1 MCDQDFM
8 NKIANALPKFRD
20 NGEFFDDTELNLGL
34 KEDFIRTELSKAS
47 TNAAIK
53 SFNLRRRIRAGIL
66 WARLRSGRDSFHLR
80 NALDRTKDEEEL
92 TETTEEKIKCCVKY
106 GLEKCNKIYG
116 TDWVFPDDID
126 QTKDGEPL
134 IKRPRIEP
142 AKPVH
147 EIRDIL
153 DDARTNDSDEQ
164 VDGTNDPM
172 IESQKSDFYKSEDS
186 RVSAADVE
194 ETDCNRHVNE
204 HNIGAQAHQKM
215 RVLKSVEGVPG
226 SLNGIRDIFDNESDE
241 QVDETND
248 PMVEFQKSDLTSRL
262 GKDMNIYQPEDDRAS
277 AADGEEI
284 DCNRHVNEHNTW
296 EQAHQKMQVLK
307 SGEGVP
313 GSLNGIRDIF
323 DNESDEQVDETN
335 DPMVEFQKSD
345 LTSRLGKDMNIYQP
359 EDDRASAADG
369 EEIDC
374 NRHVNEHNTWEQAH
388 QKMQVL
394 KSGEGVPGS
403 FNGIK
408 DMLDNARTNDED
420 CKVSGNDAPGNL
432 GVSVIVRHDNFF
444 QTEEQLYDYFV
455 PFGQIEDMMGV
466 EKSLKED
473 SVPDQV
479 IINFARDP
487 NSNIYD
493 RIGASVGI
501 FPKHEA
507 QTWFKTDN
515 KYLIN
520 VSSKKWMLDSMQ
532 GQILNELDVPAEVTN
547 YRVLVKMKPR
557 VSRGAFYIR
566 TTRRVLL
573 GSVGFPHTKDRLVL
587 SNVNQRTVTTIPGH
601 TDVDNGNFAVKCV
614 ILSSVDCMMKMA
626 PCI

>member
-277 AADGEEI
+277 AADGEE
-284 DCNRHVNEHNTW
+284 T
-296 EQAHQKMQVLK
+296 
-307 SGEGVP
+307 
-313 GSLNGIRDIF
+313 
-323 DNESDEQVDETN
+323 
-335 DPMVEFQKSD
+335 
-345 LTSRLGKDMNIYQP
+345 
-359 EDDRASAADG
+359 
-369 EEIDC
+369 DC

>member
-1 MCDQDFM
+1 MVTILLCLWPIVIVRPPPSVDAPVQRAVYCSWPAMCDQDFM

-134 IKRPRIEP
+134 VKRPRIEP

-277 AADGEEI
+277 AADGEE
-284 DCNRHVNEHNTW
+284 T
-296 EQAHQKMQVLK
+296 
-307 SGEGVP
+307 
-313 GSLNGIRDIF
+313 
-323 DNESDEQVDETN
+323 
-335 DPMVEFQKSD
+335 
-345 LTSRLGKDMNIYQP
+345 
-359 EDDRASAADG
+359 
-369 EEIDC
+369 DC

>member
-215 RVLKSVEGVPG
+215 RVLKSV
-226 SLNGIRDIFDNESDE
+226 
-241 QVDETND
+241 
-248 PMVEFQKSDLTSRL
+248 
-262 GKDMNIYQPEDDRAS
+262 
-277 AADGEEI
+277 
-284 DCNRHVNEHNTW
+284 
-296 EQAHQKMQVLK
+296 
-307 SGEGVP
+307 EGVP

>member
-313 GSLNGIRDIF
+313 GS
-323 DNESDEQVDETN
+323 
-335 DPMVEFQKSD
+335 
-345 LTSRLGKDMNIYQP
+345 
-359 EDDRASAADG
+359 
-369 EEIDC
+369 
-374 NRHVNEHNTWEQAH
+374 
-388 QKMQVL
+388 
-394 KSGEGVPGS
+394 

-532 GQILNELDVPAEVTN
+532 GQILNERDVPAEVTN

>member
-92 TETTEEKIKCCVKY
+92 TETTTEEKIKCCVKY

-241 QVDETND
+241 QVDGTND

-277 AADGEEI
+277 AADGEE
-284 DCNRHVNEHNTW
+284 T
-296 EQAHQKMQVLK
+296 
-307 SGEGVP
+307 
-313 GSLNGIRDIF
+313 
-323 DNESDEQVDETN
+323 
-335 DPMVEFQKSD
+335 
-345 LTSRLGKDMNIYQP
+345 
-359 EDDRASAADG
+359 
-369 EEIDC
+369 DC

>member
-34 KEDFIRTELSKAS
+34 KEDFIRTELSKVS

-277 AADGEEI
+277 AADGEE
-284 DCNRHVNEHNTW
+284 T
-296 EQAHQKMQVLK
+296 
-307 SGEGVP
+307 
-313 GSLNGIRDIF
+313 
-323 DNESDEQVDETN
+323 
-335 DPMVEFQKSD
+335 
-345 LTSRLGKDMNIYQP
+345 
-359 EDDRASAADG
+359 
-369 EEIDC
+369 DC

>member
-147 EIRDIL
+147 EMQGLKSGDGVPGPLDGIRDIL

-215 RVLKSVEGVPG
+215 RVLKSV
-226 SLNGIRDIFDNESDE
+226 
-241 QVDETND
+241 
-248 PMVEFQKSDLTSRL
+248 
-262 GKDMNIYQPEDDRAS
+262 
-277 AADGEEI
+277 
-284 DCNRHVNEHNTW
+284 
-296 EQAHQKMQVLK
+296 
-307 SGEGVP
+307 EGVP

>member
-1 MCDQDFM
+1 M

-34 KEDFIRTELSKAS
+34 KEDFIRTELSKVS

-277 AADGEEI
+277 AADGEE
-284 DCNRHVNEHNTW
+284 T
-296 EQAHQKMQVLK
+296 
-307 SGEGVP
+307 
-313 GSLNGIRDIF
+313 
-323 DNESDEQVDETN
+323 
-335 DPMVEFQKSD
+335 
-345 LTSRLGKDMNIYQP
+345 
-359 EDDRASAADG
+359 
-369 EEIDC
+369 DC

>member
-1 MCDQDFM
+1 MPVLVRPPPSVDAPVQRAVYCSWPAMCDQDFM

-277 AADGEEI
+277 AADGEE
-284 DCNRHVNEHNTW
+284 T
-296 EQAHQKMQVLK
+296 
-307 SGEGVP
+307 
-313 GSLNGIRDIF
+313 
-323 DNESDEQVDETN
+323 
-335 DPMVEFQKSD
+335 
-345 LTSRLGKDMNIYQP
+345 
-359 EDDRASAADG
+359 
-369 EEIDC
+369 DC

>member
-313 GSLNGIRDIF
+313 GS
-323 DNESDEQVDETN
+323 
-335 DPMVEFQKSD
+335 
-345 LTSRLGKDMNIYQP
+345 
-359 EDDRASAADG
+359 
-369 EEIDC
+369 
-374 NRHVNEHNTWEQAH
+374 
-388 QKMQVL
+388 
-394 KSGEGVPGS
+394 

-479 IINFARDP
+479 IINFGRDP

>member
-34 KEDFIRTELSKAS
+34 KEDFIRTELSKVS

-313 GSLNGIRDIF
+313 GS
-323 DNESDEQVDETN
+323 
-335 DPMVEFQKSD
+335 
-345 LTSRLGKDMNIYQP
+345 
-359 EDDRASAADG
+359 
-369 EEIDC
+369 
-374 NRHVNEHNTWEQAH
+374 
-388 QKMQVL
+388 
-394 KSGEGVPGS
+394 

-479 IINFARDP
+479 IVNFARDP

>member
-1 MCDQDFM
+1 MFYLTYCSVELRPPPSVDAPVQRAVYCSWPAMCDQDFM

-215 RVLKSVEGVPG
+215 RVLKSV
-226 SLNGIRDIFDNESDE
+226 
-241 QVDETND
+241 
-248 PMVEFQKSDLTSRL
+248 
-262 GKDMNIYQPEDDRAS
+262 
-277 AADGEEI
+277 
-284 DCNRHVNEHNTW
+284 
-296 EQAHQKMQVLK
+296 
-307 SGEGVP
+307 EGVP

>member
-34 KEDFIRTELSKAS
+34 KEDFIRTELSKVS

-215 RVLKSVEGVPG
+215 RVLKSV
-226 SLNGIRDIFDNESDE
+226 
-241 QVDETND
+241 
-248 PMVEFQKSDLTSRL
+248 
-262 GKDMNIYQPEDDRAS
+262 
-277 AADGEEI
+277 
-284 DCNRHVNEHNTW
+284 
-296 EQAHQKMQVLK
+296 
-307 SGEGVP
+307 EGVP

>member
-204 HNIGAQAHQKM
+204 HNIGAQARQKM
-215 RVLKSVEGVPG
+215 RVLKSV
-226 SLNGIRDIFDNESDE
+226 
-241 QVDETND
+241 
-248 PMVEFQKSDLTSRL
+248 
-262 GKDMNIYQPEDDRAS
+262 
-277 AADGEEI
+277 
-284 DCNRHVNEHNTW
+284 
-296 EQAHQKMQVLK
+296 
-307 SGEGVP
+307 EGVP

>member
-34 KEDFIRTELSKAS
+34 KEDFIRTELSKVS

-142 AKPVH
+142 AMLDH
-147 EIRDIL
+147 EMQGLKSGDGVPGPLDGIRDIF

-215 RVLKSVEGVPG
+215 RVLKSV
-226 SLNGIRDIFDNESDE
+226 
-241 QVDETND
+241 
-248 PMVEFQKSDLTSRL
+248 
-262 GKDMNIYQPEDDRAS
+262 
-277 AADGEEI
+277 
-284 DCNRHVNEHNTW
+284 
-296 EQAHQKMQVLK
+296 
-307 SGEGVP
+307 EGVP